1 MRINM
6 RIEYAHTMEVVMK
19 VSDVQRGYAGE
30 RTSVRKARLNI
41 TVDADLLSEAR
52 KQGLNLSELME
63 RAIADVTK
71 AERARKWREDN
82 AEAIEQYN
90 AMIEEEGL
98 WSDGLRQ
105 F

>member
-1 MRINM
+1 MRIGM
-6 RIEYAHTMEVVMK
+6 RIMYAHMMEVAMK
-19 VSDVQRGYAGE
+19 VSDVQRGYVGE
-30 RTSVRKARLNI
+30 RQSVRKARLNI
-41 TVDADLLSEAR
+41 TVNADLLTEAR

-63 RAIADVTK
+63 RTIADVTK

-82 AEAIEQYN
+82 KEAIEQYN